1 MTHFIVVGI
10 VTSTATNP
18 IWVIKTR
25 LQLQGANGLRKYSG
39 SVDCLL
45 KIIRQEGVGGLYK
58 GMSASYLGTVSNKR
72 AHSGEHVLTTWMI

>member
-1 MTHFIVVGI
+1 MIGI

-39 SVDCLL
+39 SLDCLF
-45 KIIRQEGVGGLYK
+45 KIIRQEGFGGLYK
-58 GMSASYLGTVSNKR
+58 GMSASYLGTVFFRAGIKR
-72 AHSGEHVLTTWMI
+72 GNLLTCMM